1 MSRTAE
7 ASRRTGETDVR
18 VRVDLDGTGAAEVAT
33 GVGFFDHMLRLLA
46 RHALVDLEVAA
57 RGDLETGSHHTVED
71 VGITLG
77 QALDE
82 ALGDRAGIERYGSA
96 LVPMDECLALAA
108 LDLSGRPFLACEVPL
123 PPGVTVGGFE
133 TDLLAEFLRALAN
146 HARLTLH
153 LRLVAGENPHHVIE
167 ASFKAVARAL
177 AAAVAPNPRAPD
189 VPSTKGS
196 L

>member
-1 MSRTAE
+1 MSRAAE
-7 ASRRTGETDVR
+7 SRRATGETDVR
-18 VRVDLDGTGAAEVAT
+18 ARVELDGSGTALVST
-33 GVGFFDHMLRLLA
+33 GVGFFDHMLTLLA
-46 RHALVDLEVAA
+46 RHSLIDIEIEA

-77 QALDE
+77 QAIDR

-96 LVPMDECLALAA
+96 LIPMDECLAQAA
-108 LDLSGRPFLACEVPL
+108 IDLSGRPFTAIDVPL
-123 PPGVTVGGFE
+123 PAIVVGGFE
-133 TDLLAEFLRALAN
+133 TELLEEFMRGLAN
-146 HARLTLH
+146 HAGLTLH
-153 LRLVAGENPHHVIE
+153 LRLLAPGNAHHAIE

-177 AAAVAPNPRAPD
+177 GMAVSPNPRVGG

>member
-1 MSRTAE
+1 MSRAAE
-7 ASRRTGETDVR
+7 SRRATGETDVR
-18 VRVDLDGTGAAEVAT
+18 ARVELDGAGTAVVST
-33 GVGFFDHMLRLLA
+33 GVGFFDHMLTLLA
-46 RHALVDLEVAA
+46 RHSLIDIEIEA

-77 QALDE
+77 QAIRD

-96 LVPMDECLALAA
+96 LIPMDECLAQAA
-108 LDLSGRPFLACEVPL
+108 IDLSGRPFTAIDVPL
-123 PPGVTVGGFE
+123 PAIVVGGFE
-133 TDLLAEFLRALAN
+133 TELLEEFMRGLAT
-146 HARLTLH
+146 HAGLTLH
-153 LRLVAGENPHHVIE
+153 LRLLAPGNAHHAIE

-177 AAAVAPNPRAPD
+177 GMAVSPNPRVGG